1 MDDKDLLVVFGLNL
15 KYERLKHK
23 YSQEKVAGELN
34 FSTSYVSNV
43 ESGFCLRSIC
53 CRTHAQR
60 TNIKSE
66 FRTGIGAN

>member
-34 FSTSYVSNV
+34 FSTSYGLIKCRKCFL
-43 ESGFCLRSIC
+43 ELRTEFRSI
-53 CRTHAQR
+53 RV
-60 TNIKSE
+60 
-66 FRTGIGAN
+66 GD